1 MRISILRCLE
11 ASDQKIRSLTYI
23 KIKFYLMGH
32 VFKAETLEKFKP
44 HIWLQLQQKMSSG
57 LRTKIILRLSPAVR
71 TLVSSEDEYWNNYE
85 LDRRLIAFLR
95 WFFSSGG
102 EVTEKN
108 KLEILWECTLY
119 SSAVFSLWNIH
130 WNKSNLVGP
139 NPWLI
144 CLYTDA
150 FNHRW
155 RSSKFVAFSNEYL
168 ELIFLN
174 VFILKICFL

>member
-71 TLVSSEDEYWNNYE
+71 SLVSSEDEYCNNYE
-85 LDRRLIAFLR
+85 LDRPLIGLLR
-95 WFFSSGG
+95 WFLSSGG
-102 EVTEKN
+102 EVTYKN
-108 KLEILWECTLY
+108 KLEILWECT
-119 SSAVFSLWNIH
+119 AVQCSHCEI
-130 WNKSNLVGP
+130 
-139 NPWLI
+139 
-144 CLYTDA
+144 
-150 FNHRW
+150 
-155 RSSKFVAFSNEYL
+155 SNESTKPFNRLSCSMIYWGT
-168 ELIFLN
+168 I
-174 VFILKICFL
+174 IRIDRPTI